1 MVIDTVNRGEFLFRR
16 GEPDEWIYVVQ
27 DGRIDLLVL
36 NDDGQEIPISEIR
49 TGESIASLLSV
60 LDVLTGNVAPYKTVS
75 ARAAENSIVIKLPA
89 SAISQEFENFPASLV
104 RIVQMIMLRLQR
116 VTFLALHDYL
126 GLSEELVNPDA
137 SSSRTRQD
145 KRLSRTSGSSDDSTG
160 LSKRHSLPTH
170 FEEEISM
177 EASFALDG
185 ELSDKSP
192 NSSPNAPFKR

>member
-1 MVIDTVNRGEFLFRR
+1 MVIDTVKSGEFLFRR

-27 DGRIDLLVL
+27 DGAIDLLVL
-36 NDDGQEIPISEIR
+36 SDGVEKPISEIR

-60 LDVLTGNVAPYKTVS
+60 LDVLTGNLAPYKTVS
-75 ARAAENSIVIKLPA
+75 ARASENSIVIKLPA

-137 SSSRTRQD
+137 SSSLTRAELRQ
-145 KRLSRTSGSSDDSTG
+145 SRTSVSSDDST
-160 LSKRHSLPTH
+160 SISRRPSLPVH
-170 FEEEISM
+170 LEDDISDT
-177 EASFALDG
+177 SLPQTPTDV
-185 ELSDKSP
+185 S
-192 NSSPNAPFKR
+192 NIYQR